1 MIKNKYNRC
10 EYDSCVYFKQNDD
23 PTYLMLYVDD
33 MLNVARNKTHIQK
46 LKARLKKELDMKN
59 LGETKKILG
68 MEITRDRGPSRLW
81 LSQENHVLKVLER
94 FNMTEATPLLLQVT
108 SNYPPS
114 SVHNHRQMRRCLEY
128 HMLVL

>member
-46 LKARLKKELDMKN
+46 LKARLKKKLDMKD

-114 SVHNHRQMRRCLEY
+114 SVHNHLKRRRCLEY
-128 HMLVL
+128 HMLVR